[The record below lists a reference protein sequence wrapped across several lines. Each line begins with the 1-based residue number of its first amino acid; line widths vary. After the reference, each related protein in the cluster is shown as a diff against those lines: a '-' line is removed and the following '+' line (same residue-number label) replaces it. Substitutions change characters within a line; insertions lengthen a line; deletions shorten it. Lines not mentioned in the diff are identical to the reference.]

1 MMDNL
6 RAAANHVVLKIILG
20 LIVLSFVLT
29 GVGNYLI
36 GGNSDYAAKVNGQ
49 DISRAQLDDAVQN
62 QRNRLQQQ
70 LGDQFAALAGS
81 DGYMQQLR
89 QQSLNNL
96 IDVTL
101 LDQYSKKLGITVSDQ
116 QIKDAILA
124 TPQFQTN
131 KQFDNAKY
139 LQTIQGMGY
148 TADNFARLM
157 KQQLVSQQLA
167 HAYGESDFVLPVE
180 TKSMS
185 ELVLQERDVHTA
197 TFNTDAL
204 AAKQQASDSEL
215 QAFYDRNKDSFVAPE
230 QIKVSYIEM
239 DAASMQ
245 AKTDV
250 SDADVTAYYDQ
261 HKSEFGQPERRRY
274 SVIVAKSQADA
285 DAIDAQLKSG
295 TDFAEL
301 AKTKSIDTLSGRK
314 GGDLGWME
322 PETTLPEFKSA
333 NLNTK
338 GQMSGVIKSD
348 SGFFIL
354 RLDDIQ
360 PEQVKPLAQ
369 VHDGIVAKLKQ
380 EKALDAYYALQQKV
394 SDAASNDNESLA
406 SAEQAAGTKASQTDW
421 FTQQNIPAAINF
433 KPVVQSLFDGS
444 LIGRDGAPGSNSDV
458 ITVDGDRAFVV
469 RVDAHKPEGIK
480 PFAEV
485 KEQVAQQVKRQK
497 AEDQARVDAQKV
509 LTALKEGKGD
519 DALKAAGVSFGDVQK
534 VQRTAQPS
542 DFEQNVYALAQPQ
555 ADKPTYGI
563 SQDENGNTVLIKLTA
578 VTQGKL
584 PEAEAAQ
591 FNQQLQQ
598 TSSNSTFDALLAN
611 LRKQAKI
618 KLGAAAQNQQ

>member
-36 GGNSDYAAKVNGQ
+36 GGSSDYAAKVNGQ
-49 DISRAQLDDAVQN
+49 EISRSQLDDAVQS
-62 QRNRLQQQ
+62 QRARLQQQ

-81 DGYMQQLR
+81 EGYMQQLR

-101 LDQYSKKLGITVSDQ
+101 LEQYSQKLGVTVSDQ

-139 LQTIQGMGY
+139 LQTVQGMGY
-148 TADNFARLM
+148 TADNFAQLM
-157 KQQLVSQQLA
+157 KKQLVSQQLA
-167 HAYGESDFVLPVE
+167 QAYGDSDFVLPVE
-180 TKSMS
+180 TKSMG

-197 TFNTDAL
+197 TFNTDTL

-215 QAFYDRNKDSFVAPE
+215 QAFYDQHKEQFVAPE
-230 QIKVSYIEM
+230 QMKVSYIEM
-239 DAASMQ
+239 DAAAMQ
-245 AKTDV
+245 GKAQVT
-250 SDADVTAYYDQ
+250 DADVEAYYDQ

-274 SVIVAKSQADA
+274 SVIVAKDQPDA
-285 DAIDAQLKSG
+285 QAIDAQLKG
-295 TDFAEL
+295 GADFTEL
-301 AKTKSIDTLSGRK
+301 AKTKSIDTLSGKK

-333 NLNTK
+333 NLTTK
-338 GQMSGVIKSD
+338 GQLSGVIKSD
-348 SGFFIL
+348 SGYFIL
-354 RLDDIQ
+354 RLDDIV

-369 VHDGIVAKLKQ
+369 VHDGIVDKLKQ
-380 EKALDAYYALQQKV
+380 EKAVDAYYALQQKV

-406 SAEQAAGTKASQTDW
+406 SAEKAAGTQASHTDW
-421 FTQQNIPAAINF
+421 FTQQTVPAAINF
-433 KPVVQSLFDGS
+433 KPVTQVLFDGS
-444 LIGRDGAPGSNSDV
+444 LIGHDGAPGSNSDV

-469 RVDAHKPEGIK
+469 RVDAHKAAGIK

-485 KEQVAQQVKRQK
+485 KDQVATLVKRQK
-497 AEDQARVDAQKV
+497 AEDQARIDAQKILV
-509 LTALKEGKGD
+509 ALKEGKGD
-519 DALKAAGVSFGDVQK
+519 DALKTAGVSFGDVQK

-542 DFEQNVYALAQPQ
+542 DFEQNVYALPQPT
-555 ADKPTYGI
+555 ADKPSYGI
-563 SQDENGNTVLIKLTA
+563 SQDNNGNTVLIKLTG

-584 PEAEAAQ
+584 PDAEAAQ
-591 FNQQLQQ
+591 FAQQLQQ
-598 TSSNSTFDALLAN
+598 TSSNNTFDALLAN
-611 LRKQAKI
+611 LRQQAKV
-618 KLGAAAQNQQ
+618 KFGAAAQNQ

>member
-36 GGNSDYAAKVNGQ
+36 GGSSDYAAKVNGQ
-49 DISRAQLDDAVQN
+49 EISRAQLDDAVQS
-62 QRNRLQQQ
+62 QRARLQQQ

-81 DGYMQQLR
+81 EGYMQQLR

-101 LDQYSKKLGITVSDQ
+101 LEQYSQKLGVTVSDQ

-139 LQTIQGMGY
+139 LQTVQGMGY
-148 TADNFARLM
+148 TADNFAQLM
-157 KQQLVSQQLA
+157 KKQLVSQQLA
-167 HAYGESDFVLPVE
+167 QAYGDSDFVLPVE
-180 TKSMS
+180 TKSMG

-197 TFNTDAL
+197 TFNTDTL

-215 QAFYDRNKDSFVAPE
+215 QAFYDQHKEQFVAPE
-230 QIKVSYIEM
+230 QMKVSYIEM
-239 DAASMQ
+239 DAAAMQ
-245 AKTDV
+245 GKAQVT
-250 SDADVTAYYDQ
+250 DADVEAYYDQ

-274 SVIVAKSQADA
+274 SVIVAKDQADA
-285 DAIDAQLKSG
+285 QAIDAQLKG
-295 TDFAEL
+295 GADFAEL
-301 AKTKSIDTLSGRK
+301 AKTKSIDTLSGKK

-333 NLNTK
+333 NLTTK
-338 GQMSGVIKSD
+338 GQLSGVIKSD
-348 SGFFIL
+348 SGYFIL
-354 RLDDIQ
+354 RLDDIV

-369 VHDGIVAKLKQ
+369 VHDGIVDKLKQ
-380 EKALDAYYALQQKV
+380 EKAVDAYYALQQKV

-406 SAEQAAGTKASQTDW
+406 SAEKAAGTQASHTDW
-421 FTQQNIPAAINF
+421 FTQQTVPAAINF
-433 KPVVQSLFDGS
+433 KPVTQVLFDGS
-444 LIGRDGAPGSNSDV
+444 LIGHDGAPGSNSDV

-469 RVDAHKPEGIK
+469 RVDAHKAAGIK

-485 KEQVAQQVKRQK
+485 KDQVATLVKRQK
-497 AEDQARVDAQKV
+497 AEDQARIDAQKILV
-509 LTALKEGKGD
+509 ALKEGKGD

-542 DFEQNVYALAQPQ
+542 DFEQNVYALPQPT
-555 ADKPTYGI
+555 ADKPSYGI
-563 SQDENGNTVLIKLTA
+563 SQDNNGNTVLIKLTG

-584 PEAEAAQ
+584 PDAEAAQ
-591 FNQQLQQ
+591 FAQQLQQ
-598 TSSNSTFDALLAN
+598 TSSNNTFDALLAN
-611 LRKQAKI
+611 LRQQAKV
-618 KLGAAAQNQQ
+618 KFGAAAQNQ

>member
-36 GGNSDYAAKVNGQ
+36 GGSSDYAAKVNGQ
-49 DISRAQLDDAVQN
+49 EISRAQLDDAVGN
-62 QRNRLQQQ
+62 QRSRLQQQ

-96 IDVTL
+96 VDVTL
-101 LDQYSKKLGITVSDQ
+101 LDQYSKKLGVTVSDQ

-131 KQFDNAKY
+131 NQFDNAKY

-148 TADNFARLM
+148 TADNFAQLM

-167 HAYGESDFVLPVE
+167 QAYGDSDFVLPVE
-180 TKSMS
+180 SKSMS

-197 TFNTDAL
+197 TFNTEAL
-204 AAKQQASDSEL
+204 AGKQQVSDSEL
-215 QAFYDRNKDSFVAPE
+215 QAFYDQHKNSFVAPE
-230 QIKVSYIEM
+230 QLKVSYIEM
-239 DAASMQ
+239 DAAAMQ
-245 AKTDV
+245 GKTQV
-250 SDADVTAYYDQ
+250 TDADVAAYYDQ

-274 SVIVAKSQADA
+274 SVIVAKDEADA
-285 DAIDAQLKSG
+285 KAIDAQLKG
-295 TDFAEL
+295 GADFAEL
-301 AKTKSIDTLSGRK
+301 AKSKSIDTLSGKK

-338 GQMSGVIKSD
+338 GQTSGVIKSD
-348 SGFFIL
+348 SGYFIL
-354 RLDDIQ
+354 RLEDIM
-360 PEQVKPLAQ
+360 PEQVKPLAE
-369 VHDGIVAKLKQ
+369 VHDSIVDKLKQ

-406 SAEQAAGTKASQTDW
+406 SAEHAAGTKAQHTDW
-421 FTQQNIPAAINF
+421 FTEQNIPAAINF

-444 LIGRDGAPGSNSDV
+444 LIGHDGAPGNNSDV

-469 RVDAHKPEGIK
+469 RVDSHKAAGIK
-480 PFAEV
+480 PFTDV
-485 KEQVAQQVKRQK
+485 KDQVTQMVKRQK
-497 AEDQARVDAQKV
+497 AEDQARVDAEKL
-509 LTALKEGKGD
+509 LTALNAGKGD
-519 DALKAAGVSFGDVQK
+519 DALKAAGLSFGNVQK

-542 DFEQNVYALAQPQ
+542 DFEQNVYALAQPT
-555 ADKPTYGI
+555 ADKPSYGI
-563 SQDENGNTVLIKLTA
+563 SQDPQGNTVLIKLTA

-584 PEAEAAQ
+584 PDAEAAQ

-598 TSSNSTFDALLAN
+598 TSSNNTFDALLGN
-611 LRKQAKI
+611 LRQQAKI
-618 KLGAAAQNQQ
+618 KLGSAAQNQ

>member
-36 GGNSDYAAKVNGQ
+36 GGSSDYAAKVNGQ
-49 DISRAQLDDAVQN
+49 EISRAQLDDAVQN
-62 QRNRLQQQ
+62 QRSRLQQQ

-101 LDQYSKKLGITVSDQ
+101 LEQYSKKLGVTVSDQ

-131 KQFDNAKY
+131 NQFDNAKY

-148 TADNFARLM
+148 TADNFAQLM

-167 HAYGESDFVLPVE
+167 QAYGESDFVLPIE

-197 TFNTDAL
+197 TFNASAL

-215 QAFYDRNKDSFVAPE
+215 QAFYDQNKNMFVAPE
-230 QIKVSYIEM
+230 EIKVSYIEM
-239 DAASMQ
+239 DAAAMQ
-245 AKTDV
+245 AKTQV
-250 SDADVTAYYDQ
+250 TDADVSAYYDQ

-274 SVIVAKSQADA
+274 SVIVAKDQADA
-285 DAIDAQLKSG
+285 QAIDAQLKAG
-295 TDFAEL
+295 ADFADL
-301 AKTKSIDTLSGRK
+301 AKTKSVDTLSGKK

-333 NLNTK
+333 NLTSK
-338 GQMSGVIKSD
+338 GQMSGV
-348 SGFFIL
+348 L
-354 RLDDIQ
+354 RLDDIM
-360 PEQVKPLAQ
+360 PEQVKPLAE
-369 VHDGIVAKLKQ
+369 VHDGIVDKLKQ

-406 SAEQAAGTKASQTDW
+406 SAEQAAGTKASHTDF
-421 FTQQNIPAAINF
+421 FTQQNVPAAINF
-433 KPVVQSLFDGS
+433 KPVVQALFDGS
-444 LIGRDGAPGSNSDV
+444 LIGHDGTPGSNSDV

-469 RVDAHKPEGIK
+469 RVDAHKAAGVK

-485 KEQVAQQVKRQK
+485 KDQVTQLVKRQK
-497 AEDQARVDAQKV
+497 AEDQSRVDAQK
-509 LTALKEGKGD
+509 LLIALKEGKGD
-519 DALKAAGVSFGDVQK
+519 DALKAAGLSFGDVQK

-542 DFEQNVYALAQPQ
+542 DFEQNVYALPQPQ
-555 ADKPTYGI
+555 NGKPSYGI
-563 SQDENGNTVLIKLTA
+563 SQDDRGNTVIIKLTA
-578 VTQGKL
+578 VNPGKL
-584 PEAEAAQ
+584 TDAEAAQ

-598 TSSNSTFDALLAN
+598 TSSNNTFDALLAN
-611 LRKQAKI
+611 LRHQAKV
-618 KLGAAAQNQQ
+618 KFGSAAQNQ